1 MVPPDLE
8 HDATASST
16 DAAPTKGPD
25 VLTER
30 DGHVLVI
37 RFNRPD
43 RMNSIG
49 GQTLTL
55 LSQLLLEAEHDPDT
69 RAILLTGEGRAFC
82 SGLDLKDVSSGTT
95 NVTATTAGFKVNETP
110 PFVMRRMDTPIVCA
124 LNGPAAGY
132 GMDLAL
138 GCDLVIASDRAKFVP
153 PVRRG
158 VIPESGGTWLL
169 PRLVGWHKACEIT
182 LLARPLGAADIERLG
197 LANRVVPH
205 DTLLEEA
212 MTWAQELAAN
222 APLAVAAAK
231 RSMRLGLDSS
241 FEANSNAVMAELLQ
255 LFRSEDFKEAIVAFM
270 EKRPAEYQ
278 GR

>member
-1 MVPPDLE
+1 MSE
-8 HDATASST
+8 NTS
-16 DAAPTKGPD
+16 D

-30 DGHVLVI
+30 VDQILVVT
-37 RFNRPD
+37 FNRPE

-49 GQTLTL
+49 GNVVGR
-55 LSQLLLEAEHDPDT
+55 LSEIFLDAEHDPDV
-69 RAILLTGEGRAFC
+69 RAIVLTGAGRAFC
-82 SGLDLKDVSSGTT
+82 SGLDLKDVSNGTT
-95 NVTATTAGFKVNETP
+95 HVAKPAAGFKINETP

-138 GCDLVIASDRAKFVP
+138 GCDFILASDRAKFVP

-182 LLARPLGAADIERLG
+182 LLARTLEAADIERLG
-197 LANRVVPH
+197 LANRVLPH
-205 DTLLEEA
+205 DELMGEA
-212 MTWAQELAAN
+212 MTWAGELAAN

-241 FEANSNAVMAELLQ
+241 FEANSNAVMAELMQ
-255 LFRSEDFKEAIVAFM
+255 LFQSEDFKESLIAFM
-270 EKRPAEYQ
+270 EKRPAKFE